1 MRYDSSK
8 TFAISYWDEKRDDI
22 IQVHTDSL
30 ARAVIALITRSRKM
44 PDKNIE
50 LLYGNDLMGEY
61 KDGAYLWQHHLK
73 DDQWQGYIDSKLM
86 VL

>member
-8 TFAISYWDEKRDDI
+8 TFEISYWDEKRDDI

-61 KDGAYLWQHHLK
+61 KDGAYFWQHHLK
-73 DDQWQGYIDSKLM
+73 DDQWQRYIDSKLM

>member
-1 MRYDSSK
+1 MRYDSNK
-8 TFAISYWDEKRDDI
+8 TFAISYWDDKRDDI
-22 IQVHTDSL
+22 IQCHTDSL

-44 PDKNIE
+44 PNKNIE
-50 LLYGNDLMGEY
+50 LLYGDKLMGEY
-61 KDGAYLWQHHLK
+61 KDGAYFWQHHLK